1 MVNNK
6 QFSNKELAKKLGIL
20 STLTSLSV
28 AGLLF
33 IGSDPNRFNNEEY
46 ATEQT
51 TLLSKISADD
61 DKSSSAKKNPT
72 SLTDAELEKPENYPY
87 WLQYW
92 GPWAQKFHGIG
103 TGGEKYSGTF
113 SNWGCVVTSTAIQA
127 ARSGVKKAQN
137 GSSFNPGSMTD
148 GYGEPYNAQNIY
160 KFTDEKGEKGT
171 INRGAWPGGG
181 PISAAQALEEC
192 KKIASAG
199 NYPEIRVDGG
209 GGGAG
214 HTVAYWKAGDGKPL
228 VYDPSRGYYGDTVK
242 GWYWV
247 TPIEMKGAGIKKF
260 SEDSPGPD
268 GGSDGSTS
276 SDSDSSSDSKG
287 NSDGVNKIKPI
298 FNPFKTPTVKVLP
311 ADANDDVNN
320 PMDNKAMLA
329 IQDGLG
335 PTILSYFRVFMTLM
349 IYVYI
354 AIGIIGVL
362 MKLADMYFGGIL
374 SLGINKSGGFSNI
387 IAPNGNIMGIGGNRT
402 DEIVKDFIIKYGII
416 SSVLMLVAS
425 GSLSKLVAVIIG
437 AFARLTT

>member
-20 STLTSLSV
+20 STLTSLGV

-92 GPWAQKFHGIG
+92 GPWAQSYGGKG
-103 TGGEKYSGTF
+103 TGGAKYGPPGF
-113 SNWGCVVTSTAIQA
+113 DNVGCVVTTTAIQA
-127 ARSGVKKAQN
+127 ARSGVKKSAS
-137 GSSFNPGSMTD
+137 GASFNPGAMTSD
-148 GYGEPYNAQNIY
+148 PNAINLY
-160 KFTDEKGEKGT
+160 KFTDTKGEQGT
-171 INRGAWPGGG
+171 INRGVWPGGG

-199 NYPEIRVDGG
+199 NYPEIRVNG
-209 GGGAG
+209 G

-228 VYDPSRGYYGDTVK
+228 VYDPSRGYYGDTVES
-242 GWYWV
+242 YNFV
-247 TPIEMKGAGIKKF
+247 TAIEMKGAGIKKF

-287 NSDGVNKIKPI
+287 NSGVNKIKPI

-387 IAPNGNIMGIGGNRT
+387 IAPNGNIMGIGGNKT